1 MRIDDNDV
9 PHIQAQCAGC
19 GFLFDMKFG
28 NDCPA
33 CHHIGVKWAR
43 LIKCA
48 TCGDTDNVNGEPCEG
63 CIRAEPTMESQRAL
77 HDDPAMKAVD
87 TYLRWQTSAIDYPGR
102 LCSPYAHTEGDQK
115 DIAELDRMFTLEDK
129 R

>member
-1 MRIDDNDV
+1 MAHIQRSIYPRHSAYYRCCNPTLEVISMRIDDNDV

-48 TCGDTDNVNGEPCEG
+48 TCGDTGNVNGEPCEG
-63 CIRAEPTMESQRAL
+63 CTMESQRAL
-77 HDDPAMKAVD
+77 
-87 TYLRWQTSAIDYPGR
+87 
-102 LCSPYAHTEGDQK
+102 LCSPYAHTEGDTK
-115 DIAELDRMFTLEDK
+115 DISELDRMFALEDN

>member
-48 TCGDTDNVNGEPCEG
+48 TCGDTGNVNGEPCEG

-87 TYLRWQTSAIDYPGR
+87 TYLRWQHNAVDLDPDTTRDIIWCEK
-102 LCSPYAHTEGDQK
+102 LYALDNEGST
-115 DIAELDRMFTLEDK
+115 R
-129 R
+129 